1 MGRALERRKK
11 TPIAMDAL
19 STGQAALSKRPWT
32 EEEDAAL
39 TAAVNKYGASRW
51 SMIATQVATGRIG
64 KQCRERWNNHLC
76 PEVKKCEWS
85 EEEDRAIMQGVALLG
100 TRWCEIIKA
109 PELCG
114 RTDNSIKNRWF
125 ALDRK
130 RKAKMAGGTNRM
142 GPRKATE
149 PSSTE
154 TMPPRSDANIVAIAT
169 ELAFTTDEYDRD
181 CLIEKLTAALRV
193 KEKEDQAKALAERA
207 TATPGAAII
216 SNVLS
221 AEELID
227 APDDLFERLD
237 LELQPELRPAEF
249 NSIAISEIAIS
260 LSESL
265 CLPMAKPAVRRVV
278 SSEGGA
284 SDRASD
290 DEDTSEAT
298 SVHDHES
305 VRGSRS
311 CGGSLGSNLHDDES
325 MPDLIGSS
333 SAGSSPRSSP
343 MHSPTT
349 SPRTAAVMASPRCD
363 PKPTDGATDGATPAF
378 GRKLSV
384 MAVPT
389 SPLTGA
395 SPRRAALADVSA
407 ACLGGRHAY
416 KAFLA
421 PLSLPVVE
429 IGELDSPKRLR
440 TTPGGGYARVFTP
453 QGSLDSATRRSD
465 RAPSRLGGSPL
476 STSAGEA
483 AAAAAAVAAAAA
495 AVAAASPL
503 GSGGFRGWHVK
514 TGTKEP
520 SMARHAA
527 APFSESISEE
537 LSEVFSEERIT
548 LDDFLNLL
556 GEELMLPVEEDS
568 FAPRSC
574 AMQMRTAG
582 GECGTE
588 EPASAANQRRGKRCL
603 A

>member
-1 MGRALERRKK
+1 
-11 TPIAMDAL
+11 MDAL

-284 SDRASD
+284 SDRVSD

-311 CGGSLGSNLHDDES
+311 CGGSLGSNLHDDDS

-363 PKPTDGATDGATPAF
+363 PKPTDGATPAF

-483 AAAAAAVAAAAA
+483 AA
-495 AVAAASPL
+495 SPL

-588 EPASAANQRRGKRCL
+588 EPASAANQRRSKRCL

>member
-1 MGRALERRKK
+1 
-11 TPIAMDAL
+11 
-19 STGQAALSKRPWT
+19 
-32 EEEDAAL
+32 
-39 TAAVNKYGASRW
+39 
-51 SMIATQVATGRIG
+51 
-64 KQCRERWNNHLC
+64 
-76 PEVKKCEWS
+76 
-85 EEEDRAIMQGVALLG
+85 
-100 TRWCEIIKA
+100 
-109 PELCG
+109 
-114 RTDNSIKNRWF
+114 
-125 ALDRK
+125 
-130 RKAKMAGGTNRM
+130 
-142 GPRKATE
+142 
-149 PSSTE
+149 
-154 TMPPRSDANIVAIAT
+154 
-169 ELAFTTDEYDRD
+169 
-181 CLIEKLTAALRV
+181 
-193 KEKEDQAKALAERA
+193 
-207 TATPGAAII
+207 
-216 SNVLS
+216 
-221 AEELID
+221 
-227 APDDLFERLD
+227 
-237 LELQPELRPAEF
+237 
-249 NSIAISEIAIS
+249 
-260 LSESL
+260 
-265 CLPMAKPAVRRVV
+265 
-278 SSEGGA
+278 
-284 SDRASD
+284 
-290 DEDTSEAT
+290 
-298 SVHDHES
+298 
-305 VRGSRS
+305 
-311 CGGSLGSNLHDDES
+311 
-325 MPDLIGSS
+325 
-333 SAGSSPRSSP
+333 
-343 MHSPTT
+343 
-349 SPRTAAVMASPRCD
+349 
-363 PKPTDGATDGATPAF
+363 
-378 GRKLSV
+378 

-483 AAAAAAVAAAAA
+483 AAAAAVAAAAA

-527 APFSESISEE
+527 APFSESISESI
-537 LSEVFSEERIT
+537 SEVFSEERIT

>member
-1 MGRALERRKK
+1 ME
-11 TPIAMDAL
+11 AL

-109 PELCG
+109 PELSG

-193 KEKEDQAKALAERA
+193 KEEEDKAKALAERA
-207 TATPGAAII
+207 TATPGAAIVSI
-216 SNVLS
+216 VLS
-221 AEELID
+221 AEDLID
-227 APDDLFERLD
+227 APDDLFERLE
-237 LELQPELRPAEF
+237 LELQPELRPAEL

-278 SSEGGA
+278 SSEGNA
-284 SDRASD
+284 SDHASD

-298 SVHDHES
+298 SVHDHAS
-305 VRGSRS
+305 SRGSRS

-363 PKPTDGATDGATPAF
+363 PKPTDGATPAC

-421 PLSLPVVE
+421 PLSLPVAE

-440 TTPGGGYARVFTP
+440 TTPGGDYARHDARVLIP
-453 QGSLDSATRRSD
+453 QGSLDAATRRSD

-483 AAAAAAVAAAAA
+483 AAAAAAAAAAVAVAAA

-520 SMARHAA
+520 SMARHAS

-556 GEELMLPVEEDS
+556 GEELMLPEEDS
-568 FAPRSC
+568 FAPKSC
-574 AMQMRTAG
+574 VMQMRKAG

-588 EPASAANQRRGKRCL
+588 EPVSAANQRRGKRCL